1 MGWGGMCVGGGGWG
15 GVRENRGSKR
25 DSKMPGKVTDSDGVV
40 KKKKEKKRKKKN
52 KRDDQTAPTRSLE
65 GG

>member
-1 MGWGGMCVGGGGWG
+1 MAGEGWGGEGCVCGGVG

-25 DSKMPGKVTDSDGVV
+25 DSKMSGKVTDSDGV
-40 KKKKEKKRKKKN
+40 KKKN